1 MYAIIR
7 TGGHQEKV
15 MPGERILIDRVK
27 TDVGQTLE
35 LAPLMVS
42 TDEGTVV
49 SDPAQ
54 LRDTVAVVGTVVEH
68 VRGDKVD
75 VFQYRQKTGYRRHIG
90 HRQALTLVEI
100 SEIRFGDKKVTGEEA
115 KAAAAEER
123 EAELKAAQEKRDA
136 ARKARDEAKAAK
148 KPAAAARKTA
158 AKKTAGKTA
167 AKKTAGKKT
176 AKKVA
181 KKKK

>member
-54 LRDTVAVVGTVVEH
+54 LRDTV
-68 VRGDKVD
+68 
-75 VFQYRQKTGYRRHIG
+75 
-90 HRQALTLVEI
+90 
-100 SEIRFGDKKVTGEEA
+100 
-115 KAAAAEER
+115 
-123 EAELKAAQEKRDA
+123 
-136 ARKARDEAKAAK
+136 
-148 KPAAAARKTA
+148 
-158 AKKTAGKTA
+158 
-167 AKKTAGKKT
+167 
-176 AKKVA
+176 
-181 KKKK
+181 